1 MRKIIV
7 YEIIKTD
14 KFYDNTISV
23 FRSTDENYAIR
34 YFMDRQE
41 SITEVNGNKIVDV
54 SISEQVD
61 KMTVTFELGNGQN
74 MALVII
80 SRELK

>member
-41 SITEVNGNKIVDV
+41 SITEVDGNKIIDV
-54 SISEQVD
+54 SINEQVD

>member
-14 KFYDNTISV
+14 KYYDNVISV
-23 FRSTDENYAIR
+23 FRTTDENYAIR

-54 SISEQVD
+54 SINEQVD

-80 SRELK
+80 SSELK